1 MLKNKNYYSF
11 FHIWLISLTIFIS
24 LIIIVG
30 GLTRLTDSGLSIT
43 EWELFRGILPPFTSK
58 AWLIYFDAYKKI
70 PQFSLLN
77 STMTLNEFKII
88 FLWEYAHRLIAR
100 FIGLFF
106 IIPFSFLI
114 FMKILKKETTLK
126 LSYILFLILFQG
138 SLGWYM
144 VKSGLIDSTTV
155 SHYRLSAHL
164 LVAFLIFSTLVW
176 ILLNSLNRTNI
187 KLINFSTNFIVLKIL
202 LISIF
207 LQIVFGAFVSG
218 LDAGQIYQTWPLMN
232 EKYFPDDTKL
242 YEFLNFNQ
250 PSTVQFLH
258 RNLAYVIFFACSYI
272 GFNIFNKKVEKLY
285 ASYLFFLSIVV
296 VQIILG
302 ITVLVSGVNIYF
314 ASMHQISSIFLVLTA
329 LNLYYKS
336 IRS

>member
-114 FMKILKKETTLK
+114 FMKILKKETTIK

-144 VKSGLIDSTTV
+144 VKSGLIESTTV

-258 RNLAYVIFFACSYI
+258 RNLAYIILFACSYI

-329 LNLYYKS
+329 LNLYYRS

>member
-258 RNLAYVIFFACSYI
+258 RNLAYVIFFTCSYI

-329 LNLYYKS
+329 LNLYYRS